1 MLSAL
6 LLLKME
12 IWTSARQHGVWES
25 VQDPQRVLELNR
37 NLGAIFDKAVYYAT
51 RGYTGAD
58 FPIGDALL
66 HA

>member
-12 IWTSARQHGVWES
+12 IWTSARRHGVWES
-25 VQDPQRVLELNR
+25 VQDLLRVLELNR
-37 NLGAIFDKAVYYAT
+37 NPGAFFDKAVYYAT

-58 FPIGDALL
+58 FPTEDALL